1 MHTMLS
7 DEEVKLWQ
15 AGGKRTKVNRAVFCG
30 VVKAVLKS
38 RLKIEL
44 NENRRVLKTLEDTE
58 FSEVEIIAQ
67 REGRIMGAVMLGDY
81 THKVENWEWSKF
93 S

>member
-15 AGGKRTKVNRAVFCG
+15 AGGKRTKVSGAVFCG

-67 REGRIMGAVMLGDY
+67 REGSIMGAVMLGDY